1 MQSFYENAVQ
11 MENCVMIPYSMS
23 QPPITE
29 SLACVT
35 KSTLIY
41 QQQL

>member
-1 MQSFYENAVQ
+1 MQSFYEYGMQ
-11 MENCVMIPYSMS
+11 MENCFMIPYSMS
-23 QPPITE
+23 QLPITE